1 MKTLKR
7 LKLEIDADQAEL
19 MTTEEKKLVLG
30 GFIDTQEEYSSCSGV
45 FGGCSPGCKPG
56 CVPGNK

>member
-7 LKLEIDADQAEL
+7 LKLEIDTDQAEL

-30 GFIDTQEEYSSCSGV
+30 GFIDTQEEYSSYSGV
-45 FGGCSPGCKPG
+45 FGGCSPGC
-56 CVPGNK
+56 VPGNK